1 MPLSEQTPFRVI
13 RYATALTCLLMLLT
27 GNATAQNPPQKPPQP
42 TPPPTS
48 ATATR
53 TYKMVVFLRGI
64 EFWNWAYAGMHDAAR
79 SVGPDIKVELVGP
92 ENWDS
97 TREAITIS
105 DLAEKRVNGILLTA
119 GNSHTLDPAINK
131 AVEAGIPV
139 VTFDSDAPQSKRLG
153 FIGSNNYS
161 MGLMAGETMAQWLQG
176 LGGAI
181 GVCNNE
187 GTFHLE
193 ERLRGFRDGVEKV
206 APGTVIHVLDDHGDQ
221 KASERNFKVLLT
233 THPEIRG
240 LFGTHGE
247 AGPAAAKAVRD
258 MNLQS
263 KVQILA
269 FDFGKPV
276 LDLIGKGEI
285 RGTVAQNP
293 YLMGY
298 YGFLMMYGASNPQQ
312 GATAVPGLYGFSPVP
327 PLIDTGSRILG
338 KDDIEQLKRVPL
350 PE

>member
-1 MPLSEQTPFRVI
+1 MQLSEHTHFHRTSRIVTL
-13 RYATALTCLLMLLT
+13 ACLLALL
-27 GNATAQNPPQKPPQP
+27 ALDLQAQDTLPKAPASS
-42 TPPPTS
+42 TS
-48 ATATR
+48 STATR

-64 EFWNWAYAGMHDAAR
+64 EFWNWAYAGMYDAAR
-79 SVGPDIKVELVGP
+79 SVSPNIKVELVGP
-92 ENWDS
+92 ETWDS
-97 TREAITIS
+97 TREAITIL

-131 AVEAGIPV
+131 AIEAGIPV

-153 FIGSNNYS
+153 FVGSNNYS
-161 MGLMAGETMAQWLQG
+161 MGLMAGETMAKWLRG

-193 ERLRGFRDGVEKV
+193 ERLRGFRDGVEKN
-206 APGTVIHVLDDHGDQ
+206 APGTKIYVLDDRGDS

-247 AGPAAAKAVRD
+247 AGPAAAKAMRE

-276 LDLIGKGEI
+276 LDLIEKGEI

-298 YGFLMMYGASNPQQ
+298 YGFLMMYGASNPLQ

-327 PLIDTGSRILG
+327 PLIDTGSRILE
-338 KDDIEQLKRVPL
+338 KNDIEQLKRVPL

>member
-1 MPLSEQTPFRVI
+1 MPLSEQTPFRII